1 MIWRCFEA
9 QKWGGGDF
17 FFSFQNSAEFNKLK
31 VFGEVLGKWV
41 CEELNFGSS
50 EVVDLFGEK

>member
-1 MIWRCFEA
+1 MFRSSEM
-9 QKWGGGDF
+9 GGGDF
-17 FFSFQNSAEFNKLK
+17 FFSFKNSAEFNKLK

-50 EVVDLFGEK
+50 EVMDLFGEK

>member
-1 MIWRCFEA
+1 MFRSSEME
-9 QKWGGGDF
+9 GF